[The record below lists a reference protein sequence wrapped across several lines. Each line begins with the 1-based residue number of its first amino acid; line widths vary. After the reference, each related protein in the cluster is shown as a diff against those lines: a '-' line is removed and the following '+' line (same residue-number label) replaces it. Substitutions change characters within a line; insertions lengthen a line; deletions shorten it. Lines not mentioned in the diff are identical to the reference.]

1 MDFKRILIAVVLT
14 ACTLKSE
21 AQTLIGAAQITTKD
35 TVPQGQ
41 LWKIES
47 ILYDGLISSTSSS
60 INSNDYFL
68 LNGNVIYCRQ
78 AVSMSY
84 PSPAAVVWEM
94 KYPFWISEGDII
106 EPKSNVG
113 KISILK
119 FQK

>member
-1 MDFKRILIAVVLT
+1 MDFKTLLFAIILTSYVSGAD
-14 ACTLKSE
+14 
-21 AQTLIGAAQITTKD
+21 AQILIGADQITSKD
-35 TVPQGQ
+35 TVPQGE

-47 ILYDGLISSTSSS
+47 ILYDGLISSSSSS
-60 INSNDYFL
+60 ISSSDYFL

-113 KISILK
+113 IISILK